1 MRRVLFAARPASSI
15 HPSKVTPAV
24 LLQSEPSIFYTHNN
38 LLFAP
43 IVIIAVCT
51 MFGALIGSFLNVVI
65 YRLPRGES
73 LAFPNSRCPHC
84 GTAIKVYDNIPV
96 LSYLIL
102 GGRCRACGV
111 RISPRYPAVEALTA
125 TLFFLV
131 AYFVAN
137 GEPSLGLIFDLLF
150 VAALIALVFID
161 AEHMILPNKITY
173 PGIIIAL
180 VARLIVPNLYGAMWL
195 ANGVLHD
202 APAALQSLANS
213 LLGALLG
220 GGSLWLVGWLWKRLR
235 GVDAMGLGDV
245 KMMLM
250 VGAYLGALLT
260 PLAIFVGFLLG
271 ALIGIAWMWRTGTRD
286 MNAQIPFGISLGIG
300 SIISLL
306 FGTRIVSWYLA
317 QIGM

>member
-1 MRRVLFAARPASSI
+1 M
-15 HPSKVTPAV
+15 
-24 LLQSEPSIFYTHNN
+24 LLQVGLLGFGIFQNDS
-38 LLFAP
+38 LIPPVF
-43 IVIIAVCT
+43 VIAVCT
-51 MFGALIGSFLNVVI
+51 MSGALIGSFLNVVI

-84 GTAIKVYDNIPV
+84 GTAIKVYDNIPI
-96 LSYLIL
+96 LSYLAL
-102 GGRCRACGV
+102 GGSCRACGV

-125 TLFFLV
+125 ALFFLV
-131 AYFVAN
+131 AYFVAG
-137 GEPSLGLIFDLLF
+137 GEPSLGLVFDLLF

-173 PGIIIAL
+173 PGIIIGL
-180 VARLIVPNLYGAMWL
+180 IARLIVPNIYGATWL
-195 ANGVLHD
+195 ANGVLRD
-202 APAALQSLANS
+202 APASLQSLANS
-213 LLGALLG
+213 VLGALLG
-220 GGSLWLVGWLWKRLR
+220 GGSLWLIGWLWKRLR
-235 GVDAMGLGDV
+235 GIEAMGLGDV

-271 ALIGIAWMWRTGTRD
+271 ALIGVAWMWRTGTRD

-306 FGTRIVSWYLA
+306 FGTRIVGWYLS